1 LKKIII
7 FFALPNEANNFLYRS
22 KIKFSK
28 ISSAAYNGE
37 YKDASIKVFITG
49 VGKSAV
55 ENFFSNSSFDTEN
68 SIFIKAGTCA
78 VLDDDFDI
86 LRRYVPL
93 FISDGEEVIA
103 IDKKAENYIKD
114 QKKITLAE
122 KKVIS
127 LEKALNNK
135 DLRQNYAKTD
145 GAFVD
150 MECYY
155 VAQNLSGAVFIP
167 LLVGTDYG
175 YGEVDSDFLNNLDA
189 ASKLLSE
196 SLIDIIENICEY
208 KF

>member
-1 LKKIII
+1 MKKIII
-7 FFALPNEANNFLYRS
+7 FFALPNEANSFLYRS

-28 ISSAAYNGE
+28 ISSVVYNSE
-37 YKDASIKVFITG
+37 YKDVSIKVFITG
-49 VGKSAV
+49 VGKRAV

-78 VLDDDFDI
+78 VLDDDLDI

-93 FISDGEEVIA
+93 FISDGDEVIT

-145 GAFVD
+145 GAFAD

-155 VAQNLSGAVFIP
+155 VARNLNGAVFIP

-175 YGEVDSDFLNNLDA
+175 YGEVYSDFLSNLDA

-196 SLIDIIENICEY
+196 SLIDIIENICAY

>member
-1 LKKIII
+1 
-7 FFALPNEANNFLYRS
+7 
-22 KIKFSK
+22 
-28 ISSAAYNGE
+28 G
-37 YKDASIKVFITG
+37 D
-49 VGKSAV
+49 
-55 ENFFSNSSFDTEN
+55 
-68 SIFIKAGTCA
+68 
-78 VLDDDFDI
+78 
-86 LRRYVPL
+86 
-93 FISDGEEVIA
+93 EVIA